1 LSGPL
6 LDGIRKERKI
16 MKCLEA
22 RAYVKFSADGKNR
35 QEALLHASQCRAC
48 QPVLK
53 AELILER
60 LLEAGAASEVSR
72 SEDTYRGIRMRIN
85 REIAGQSSA
94 RRVLSATW
102 ESAVLQFQ
110 NWVYAGSLAAVL
122 VLGMVAYSGG
132 FGQPSLAGRD
142 RLSDAMISQ
151 RSERLVL
158 TRPDPMSQDEVLYA
172 LLSEDY

>member
-1 LSGPL
+1 
-6 LDGIRKERKI
+6 
-16 MKCLEA
+16 MKCFEA
-22 RAYVKFSADGKNR
+22 RAYIRFVADGKNR
-35 QEALLHASQCRAC
+35 HEAVLHANQCRAC

-53 AELILER
+53 AELLLER
-60 LLEAGAASEVSR
+60 LLEVGSTSEASQGSEAR
-72 SEDTYRGIRMRIN
+72 QGEDTYRDIRARIN
-85 REIAGQSSA
+85 VELAQQSSA
-94 RRVLSATW
+94 RRILSTTW
-102 ESAVLQFQ
+102 EGAVLQFQ

-132 FGQPSLAGRD
+132 FGTQSLAGRD

-158 TRPDPMSQDEVLYA
+158 TRPDPMSPDEVLYA

>member
-1 LSGPL
+1 
-6 LDGIRKERKI
+6 

-22 RAYVKFSADGKNR
+22 RAYAKFAAEGRKR
-35 QEALLHASQCRAC
+35 QEAMLHASQCRAC

-53 AELILER
+53 AEIILDR
-60 LLEAGAASEVSR
+60 LLEAGSVHDLSQGD
-72 SEDTYRGIRMRIN
+72 DTYRQIRMRID
-85 REIAGQSSA
+85 RELARQSSA

-102 ESAVLQFQ
+102 EAVVLQFQ
-110 NWVYAGSLAAVL
+110 NWVYAGSLAAIL

-132 FGQPSLAGRD
+132 FGQQPLAGRD

>member
-1 LSGPL
+1 
-6 LDGIRKERKI
+6 

-22 RAYVKFSADGKNR
+22 RAYIKLAADGKKR
-35 QEALLHASQCRAC
+35 QQALLHANQCRAC
-48 QPVLK
+48 QPVLRT
-53 AELILER
+53 ELILER
-60 LLEAGAASEVSR
+60 LLDAGSQSEISQG
-72 SEDTYRGIRMRIN
+72 EDTFRSIRMRIN
-85 REIAGQSSA
+85 RELAQQSSA

-102 ESAVLQFQ
+102 EGVVLQFQ

-122 VLGMVAYSGG
+122 VLGMLAYSGG
-132 FGQPSLAGRD
+132 FGPQSPAGRD

>member
-1 LSGPL
+1 
-6 LDGIRKERKI
+6 
-16 MKCLEA
+16 MKCFEA
-22 RAYVKFSADGKNR
+22 RAYIRFAADGKNR
-35 QEALLHASQCRAC
+35 HEAVLHANQCRAC

-53 AELILER
+53 AELLLER
-60 LLEAGAASEVSR
+60 LLEVGSTTQASQ
-72 SEDTYRGIRMRIN
+72 SEDTYRNIQARIN
-85 REIAGQSSA
+85 VELAQQSSA
-94 RRVLSATW
+94 RRILSTTW
-102 ESAVLQFQ
+102 EGAVLQFQ

-132 FGQPSLAGRD
+132 FGTQSLAGRD

-158 TRPDPMSQDEVLYA
+158 TRPDPMSPDEVLYA

>member
-1 LSGPL
+1 
-6 LDGIRKERKI
+6 

-22 RAYVKFSADGKNR
+22 RAYIKFSLDGKNR
-35 QEALLHASQCRAC
+35 HEAVLHASQCRAC

-53 AELILER
+53 AEIILER
-60 LLEAGAASEVSR
+60 LLEVGSANETTQSEV
-72 SEDTYRGIRMRIN
+72 TYAQIQMRIR
-85 REIAGQSSA
+85 REMARQSSA

-102 ESAVLQFQ
+102 ETVVLQFQ

-122 VLGMVAYSGG
+122 ILGVVAYSGG
-132 FGQPSLAGRD
+132 FGTQSLAGRD
-142 RLSDAMISQ
+142 RLSDAMISR

-172 LLSEDY
+172 ILSEDY

>member
-1 LSGPL
+1 
-6 LDGIRKERKI
+6 

-22 RAYVKFSADGKNR
+22 RAFIKFAVGGKNR
-35 QEALLHASQCRAC
+35 HEAMLHASQCRAC

-53 AELILER
+53 AEIILER
-60 LLEAGAASEVSR
+60 LLEIGSANEMTQ
-72 SEDTYRGIRMRIN
+72 SEDTYHNIRVRIN
-85 REIAGQSSA
+85 RELTRQSAA

-102 ESAVLQFQ
+102 EGVVLQFQ

-122 VLGMVAYSGG
+122 VLGMLAYTGG
-132 FGQPSLAGRD
+132 LGQQSLAGRD